1 MFVAAGIVLA
11 LVCMV
16 FTASAK
22 ADVSFV
28 GIGAS
33 GVDSNY
39 GEKWQWGTTVGVL
52 PGPGAGDSAW
62 GIPGLGAGTLT
73 WTGPATS
80 DFDILF
86 GTGFTVMPPGVSI
99 SLIPTAGAAYDE
111 TTRFWVNGT
120 YWNVVSVSPTEVE
133 FFAPNAAANLVAGDS
148 YFVNVVLTGPINPAQ
163 VGFVATWSPVPLP
176 PSLLLLAPGLL
187 GLVGARKRFK
197 G

>member
-1 MFVAAGIVLA
+1 MKRMFVATGIVLA
-11 LVCMV
+11 LVFMV

-28 GIGAS
+28 GGGAS
-33 GVDSNY
+33 GVDPNF
-39 GEKWQWGTTVGVL
+39 GETWQWNTTVGGVL
-52 PGPGAGDSAW
+52 GPGAGASAW
-62 GIPGLGAGTLT
+62 GIPGLGAGTLV
-73 WTGPATS
+73 WHGPTMS
-80 DFDILF
+80 DFDIVF
-86 GTGFTVMPPGVSI
+86 GTAFTVMPPI
-99 SLIPTAGAAYDE
+99 SLIPTAGAGYDE

-120 YWNVVSVSPTEVE
+120 YWNVISVSPTEVQ
-133 FFAPNAAANLVAGDS
+133 FFAPTAASALYAGDS